1 MINVIGG
8 KNFTDAELAC
18 MPLVKP
24 ENVTER
30 WKGVPHFDLVKTLED
45 RMDAAGWGFTDRK
58 ISVDKTMSDMVGAWN
73 INVPGFQEMPDQQLA
88 IGFQHSNRCKRSLRI
103 LVGSEVKVCTNGMAI
118 GEVVLKKKHTINLDL
133 ASEID
138 EALERYVEIAKEIP
152 IMTQRMK
159 ERELTSAEA
168 DHILME
174 AGRAGLVG
182 WSTLG
187 DVSEEFLHPTFADNG
202 TFTSWGLYSAF
213 THIIKKLN
221 PNRQLELVYDFQKMV
236 PLAEVA
242 A

>member
-1 MINVIGG
+1 MISVFNG

-18 MPLVKP
+18 IPLVKP
-24 ENVTER
+24 EKASER
-30 WKGVPHFDLVKTLED
+30 WKGVPHFDLVKTLEN
-45 RMDAAGWGFTDRK
+45 RMDAAGWGFQDRK

-73 INVPGFQEMPDQQLA
+73 INVPGFGEMPDQQLA
-88 IGFQHSNRCKRSLRI
+88 IGFQHSNRMKRSLRL
-103 LVGSEVKVCTNGMAI
+103 LVGSEVRVCTNGLAI
-118 GEVVLKKKHTINLDL
+118 GQVVLNKKHTINLDL
-133 ASEID
+133 DAEID
-138 EALERYVEIAKEIP
+138 EALKRYIEIAKEIP
-152 IMTQRMK
+152 ILTNRMK
-159 ERELTSAEA
+159 ARELSTTEA

-174 AGRAGLVG
+174 AGRSGLVG